1 MYPKVNI
8 DPKKY
13 AFNVDY
19 VTNLCHKNQV
29 SVMAVSKVFS
39 NDPKLIEVL
48 DRSNVAYIADSKL
61 ENLMHMKTYKKKVY
75 LRIPALSEAS
85 LVVKYTDMSLNSEL
99 VVIDKLN
106 EVAAKMNKRHQIIYM
121 YDLGDLREGVYYKDF
136 SLNDIKHILSLSHID
151 LKGIGT
157 NLTCY
162 GSVIPT
168 LETYEKLN
176 TIKMEI
182 ESNFNIKLDI
192 ISGGNSSS
200 IPMLMN
206 ETLPLFI
213 NNLRIGEAL
222 ILGRETAY
230 QEKIDHLYEDV
241 ITLEVEIL
249 EIKDKPSYPE
259 GELGY
264 DAFGQKID
272 YIDKGIMKR
281 AILGIGRQDV
291 DLNDLHPI
299 KGINFIGS
307 SSDHLIVEISE
318 GTYQIGDILTFKLKY
333 GGILSLMNSPYVEKT
348 YV

>member
-1 MYPKVNI
+1 MYPKVII

-19 VTNLCHKNQV
+19 VTNLCHNNQV

-48 DRSNVAYIADSKL
+48 DQSNVAYIADSKL
-61 ENLMHMKTYKKKVY
+61 ENLMHMKTFKKKVY

-85 LVVKYTDMSLNSEL
+85 LVVRYTDMSLNSEIT
-99 VVIDKLN
+99 VINKLN

-136 SLNDIKHILSLSHID
+136 SLKDIKHILGLSHID

-168 LETYEKLN
+168 FDTYEKLK
-176 TIKMEI
+176 TIKDQI
-182 ESNFNIKLDI
+182 ETNFNIKLAM

-200 IPMLMN
+200 IPMLIN
-206 ETLPLFI
+206 QSLPLYI

-264 DAFGQKID
+264 DAFGQKIE
-272 YIDKGIMKR
+272 YVDKGIMKR

-291 DLNDLHPI
+291 DLNDLYPI
-299 KGINFIGS
+299 KGITFIGS
-307 SSDHLIVEISE
+307 SSDHLIIEICE
-318 GTYQIGDILTFKLKY
+318 GTYHIGDILTFKLKY

>member
-1 MYPKVNI
+1 MYPKVMI

-19 VTNLCHKNQV
+19 ITNMCQKNQV

-61 ENLMHMKTYKKKVY
+61 ENLMHMKTSKKKVY

-85 LVVKYTDMSLNSEL
+85 LVVRYTDMSLNSEL
-99 VVIDKLN
+99 SVIDKLN
-106 EVAAKMNKRHQIIYM
+106 EVAIKMNKRHQIIYM

-136 SLNDIKHILSLSHID
+136 SLKDIKHILSLSHID

-168 LETYEKLN
+168 HETYEKLK
-176 TIKMEI
+176 TIKTEI

-206 ETLPLFI
+206 QSLPLFI

-241 ITLEVEIL
+241 ITLDVEIL

-272 YIDKGIMKR
+272 YVDKGIMKR
-281 AILGIGRQDV
+281 AILGIGKQDI

-318 GTYQIGDILTFKLKY
+318 GSYKIGDILTFKLKY
-333 GGILSLMNSPYVEKT
+333 GGVLSLMNSPYVEKL

>member
-1 MYPKVNI
+1 MYPKVII

-13 AFNVDY
+13 AFNVDFM
-19 VTNLCHKNQV
+19 TNLCHKNQV
-29 SVMAVSKVFS
+29 SIMAVSKVFS
-39 NDPKLIEVL
+39 NDLKLIEVL
-48 DRSNVAYIADSKL
+48 DQSNVAYIADSKL
-61 ENLMHMKTYKKKVY
+61 ENLMHMKTSKKKVY

-85 LVVKYTDMSLNSEL
+85 LVIRYTDMSLNSEL

-106 EVAAKMNKRHQIIYM
+106 EVAAKMNKRHQIIFM

-136 SLNDIKHILSLSHID
+136 SLEDIKHILSLSHID

-168 LETYEKLN
+168 LETYEKLKK
-176 TIKMEI
+176 IKDQI
-182 ESNFNIKLDI
+182 ESSFNIKLDI

-200 IPMLMN
+200 IPMLMSQS
-206 ETLPLFI
+206 LPSYI

-264 DAFGQKID
+264 DAFGQKIE
-272 YIDKGIMKR
+272 YVDKGMMKR

-291 DLNDLHPI
+291 SLNDLYPT
-299 KGINFIGS
+299 KGITFIGS
-307 SSDHLIVEISE
+307 SSDHLIVDISE
-318 GTYQIGDILTFKLKY
+318 KRYHVGDILTFKLKY
-333 GGILSLMNSPYVEKT
+333 GAILSLMNSPYVEKA